1 MSIDE
6 YILSI
11 DQGTTGTTVVLVGSN
26 GRPIGH
32 TYREISQ
39 YYPKPGWVE
48 HDPEEIWTSVIEGI
62 DELLMLTGVGSN
74 QLRSIG
80 ITNQRQT
87 TVIWDAD
94 TGKPVCPAVVWQCRR
109 TQSYCD
115 LLKERGLEELV
126 RESTG
131 LTIDPYFSATKIR
144 WILDSIPDGQKRAEQ
159 GELLF
164 GTIDSWLIWR
174 LSGGRDHLTDI
185 TNAATTMLY
194 DITTLSWSGTILTA
208 LNIPVSMLPT
218 VVPCSGA
225 LSMAVVG
232 IFKDQNVAITGVIG
246 DQQSALFG
254 QMCFDRGMVKCTYGT
269 GAFILMN
276 TGDEII
282 RSSRGLL
289 TTVAWQ
295 IDEDITYALEGSV
308 FSAGATVQWLRDG
321 LNFFK
326 KSEDIENLA
335 RSVDDSA
342 GVYLV
347 PAFTGLGTP
356 YWDSSARGV
365 MVGLTRGVNKGHIAR
380 AALESIAFQC
390 ADVIE
395 VMGEESGISLDS
407 VRVDGGASK
416 NTLLME
422 FQANISQSLIERP
435 VNIETTVLGAGFL
448 SGIGSG
454 LWLDKEDV
462 RRLWESGSKWRPEMD
477 LDEVAK
483 QQGSWRKAVT
493 RAMDWI

>member
-1 MSIDE
+1 
-6 YILSI
+6 
-11 DQGTTGTTVVLVGSN
+11 
-26 GRPIGH
+26 
-32 TYREISQ
+32 
-39 YYPKPGWVE
+39 
-48 HDPEEIWTSVIEGI
+48 
-62 DELLMLTGVGSN
+62 
-74 QLRSIG
+74 
-80 ITNQRQT
+80 
-87 TVIWDAD
+87 
-94 TGKPVCPAVVWQCRR
+94 
-109 TQSYCD
+109 
-115 LLKERGLEELV
+115 
-126 RESTG
+126 
-131 LTIDPYFSATKIR
+131 
-144 WILDSIPDGQKRAEQ
+144 
-159 GELLF
+159 
-164 GTIDSWLIWR
+164 
-174 LSGGRDHLTDI
+174 
-185 TNAATTMLY
+185 
-194 DITTLSWSGTILTA
+194 
-208 LNIPVSMLPT
+208 
-218 VVPCSGA
+218 
-225 LSMAVVG
+225 
-232 IFKDQNVAITGVIG
+232 
-246 DQQSALFG
+246 
-254 QMCFDRGMVKCTYGT
+254 MCFDRGMVKCTYGT

-321 LNFFK
+321 FNFFK

-435 VNIETTVLGAGFL
+435 VNIETTVLGAAFL

>member
-1 MSIDE
+1 MSINE

-11 DQGTTGTTVVLVGSN
+11 DQGTTGTTAVLVGSN
-26 GRPIGH
+26 GRVAGH
-32 TYREISQ
+32 TYREICQ
-39 YYPKPGWVE
+39 YYPNPGWVE
-48 HDPEEIWTSVIEGI
+48 HDPEEIWTSVIECIKEIMMDTGI
-62 DELLMLTGVGSN
+62 SMD

-87 TVIWDAD
+87 TVVWDID
-94 TGKPVCPAVVWQCRR
+94 TGKPVGPAVVWQCRR
-109 TQSYCD
+109 TESYCD
-115 LLKERGLEELV
+115 QLREEGFEELV

-144 WILDSIPDGQKRAEQ
+144 WILDTIPNGQRRAQQ

-194 DITTLSWSGTILTA
+194 DITSLSWSKSIMEA
-208 LNIPVSMLPT
+208 LNIPVSMMPT
-218 VVPCSGA
+218 VVPCSGF
-225 LSMAVVG
+225 LSMAVVD
-232 IFKDQNVAITGVIG
+232 IFKEQNVAITGVIG

-254 QMCFDRGMVKCTYGT
+254 QMCFDKGMVKCTYGT

-282 RSSRGLL
+282 KSSKGLL

-295 IDEDITYALEGSV
+295 IDQDITYALEGSV

-321 LNFFK
+321 LNFFD
-326 KSEDIENLA
+326 KSEEVEELA
-335 RSVDDSA
+335 RSVDDNA

-356 YWDSSARGV
+356 YWDSSARGAI
-365 MVGLTRGVNKGHIAR
+365 VGLTRGINKGHIAR

-390 ADVIE
+390 AEVIE

-407 VRVDGGASK
+407 VRVDGGASE
-416 NTLLME
+416 NTLLMQ
-422 FQANISQSLIERP
+422 FQASISQSLIERP
-435 VNIETTVLGAGFL
+435 VNIETTALGAAFL

-454 LWLDKEDV
+454 LWADKEEV
-462 RRLWESGSKWRPEMD
+462 GRLWESGSKWRPEMHFN
-477 LDEVAK
+477 ESAK
-483 QQGSWRKAVT
+483 HLRSWRKAVS